1 MTFDDGTVKIYLV
14 KNISKPG
21 DVPSKGLSDPK
32 TFYFAFQNIGITRTY
47 EAIKANQQIDLLI
60 ATYLDRDITTN
71 DIAVLE
77 DGKQYIIRTIQPT
90 KDEYGIDIMKIGL
103 ERNGETYEIVE

>member
-1 MTFDDGTVKIYLV
+1 MTFDDGLVKIYLV
-14 KNISKPG
+14 KNISEPG

-32 TFYFAFQNIGITRTY
+32 TRTY